1 MKFNKKDSKNN
12 SKNKKELIKNKKELS
27 KNKKELS
34 KNKKELIVISILF
47 LTNILFCI
55 NDIVVND
62 KNIIQSILL
71 ALCDVTLMIVII
83 DSIHKPVR
91 SMILLLVNNF
101 INMIYDL
108 ALGESAG
115 EAIGT
120 QGVAWIIGLIMLA
133 VFCKEANKAII
144 TENKKIID
152 IINYDRPIRRIGVLL
167 RIAVDAMLITF
178 VIGLTGSETVA
189 SMSTGPVYAIYSAFA
204 VLYATFLVIAVAT
217 NTTILL
223 DISLAQ
229 FVAQIYAVYKIYSL
243 GKFEPAHLLVLVNQ
257 LVILV
262 YIVSELIKLRKA
274 SKDSKANKVGEQKH

>member
-1 MKFNKKDSKNN
+1 MKLDSKKFKGL
-12 SKNKKELIKNKKELS
+12 SKNKKELIKNKKEL
-27 KNKKELS
+27 
-34 KNKKELIVISILF
+34 IVISILMF
-47 LTNILFCI
+47 TNILFCI

-62 KNIIQSILL
+62 KNIVQSILL
-71 ALCDVTLMIVII
+71 VLCDVTLMTVIV
-83 DSIHKPVR
+83 DSIHMPVR

-101 INMIYDL
+101 INTIYGL

-144 TENKKIID
+144 TENKKITD
-152 IINYDRPIRRIGVLL
+152 IINYERPIRKIGIIL

-178 VIGLTGSETVA
+178 VIGLTGSEAVA

-204 VLYATFLVIAVAT
+204 VLYDTFLVIAVAT

-257 LVILV
+257 LVIV
-262 YIVSELIKLRKA
+262 IYIISELLKLRKA
-274 SKDSKANKVGEQKH
+274 NKVSKASEQTNKRKKVKA

>member
-1 MKFNKKDSKNN
+1 MKLDKKEF
-12 SKNKKELIKNKKELS
+12 KELIKNKKELIIIGI
-27 KNKKELS
+27 
-34 KNKKELIVISILF
+34 LIF
-47 LTNILFCI
+47 TNILFCI

-62 KNIIQSILL
+62 KNIVQSILL
-71 ALCDVTLMIVII
+71 VLCDVTLMTVII
-83 DSIHKPVR
+83 DSIHMPVR

-101 INMIYDL
+101 INTIYGL

-115 EAIGT
+115 EALGN

-152 IINYDRPIRRIGVLL
+152 IINYDRPIRRIGVIL

-178 VIGLTGSETVA
+178 VIGLTGSEAVA

-204 VLYATFLVIAVAT
+204 VLYDTFLVIAVAT

-243 GKFEPAHLLVLVNQ
+243 GKFEPAYLLCLVNQ
-257 LVILV
+257 LVIV
-262 YIVSELIKLRKA
+262 IYIVSELLKIRKA
-274 SKDSKANKVGEQKH
+274 RKTDKQKQTDKSKKAKA

>member
-12 SKNKKELIKNKKELS
+12 KKEF
-27 KNKKELS
+27 KELS

-101 INMIYDL
+101 INMIYGL

-144 TENKKIID
+144 TENKKILD
-152 IINYDRPIRRIGVLL
+152 IINYDRPIRKIGVVL
-167 RIAVDAMLITF
+167 RIAVDTMLITF
-178 VIGLTGSETVA
+178 VIGLTGSEAVA

-204 VLYATFLVIAVAT
+204 LLYDTFLVIAVAT

-257 LVILV
+257 LVIV
-262 YIVSELIKLRKA
+262 IYIVSKLLKIRKA
-274 SKDSKANKVGEQKH
+274 NKVSKANKVGEKKH

>member
-1 MKFNKKDSKNN
+1 MKLDSKKFKGL
-12 SKNKKELIKNKKELS
+12 SKNKKELIKNKKEL
-27 KNKKELS
+27 
-34 KNKKELIVISILF
+34 IVISILMF
-47 LTNILFCI
+47 TNILFCI

-62 KNIIQSILL
+62 KNIVQSILL
-71 ALCDVTLMIVII
+71 VLCDVTLMTVIV
-83 DSIHKPVR
+83 DSIHMPVR

-101 INMIYDL
+101 INTIYGL

-144 TENKKIID
+144 TENKKITD
-152 IINYDRPIRRIGVLL
+152 IINYERPIRKIGIIL

-178 VIGLTGSETVA
+178 VIGLTGSEAVA

-204 VLYATFLVIAVAT
+204 VLYDTFLVIAVAT

-257 LVILV
+257 LVIV
-262 YIVSELIKLRKA
+262 IYIISELLKLRKA
-274 SKDSKANKVGEQKH
+274 NKVNKASEQTNKRKKVKA

>member
-12 SKNKKELIKNKKELS
+12 KKEFKELS

-55 NDIVVND
+55 NDMVVND

-101 INMIYDL
+101 INMIYGL

-152 IINYDRPIRRIGVLL
+152 IINYDRPIRKIGVVL

-178 VIGLTGSETVA
+178 VIGLTGSEAVA

-204 VLYATFLVIAVAT
+204 LLYDTFLVIAVAT

-257 LVILV
+257 LVIV
-262 YIVSELIKLRKA
+262 IYIVSELLKIRKA
-274 SKDSKANKVGEQKH
+274 NKVSKANKVGEKKH